1 MGYTHGTSIDSKI
14 RTCTE
19 CNKEYPNTNEYFTY
33 ANKKLGRLSSV
44 CKTCQAKISK
54 EKRLKT
60 IEKNKGK
67 DLFYPGTRH
76 CKNCGRDLPNNK
88 LHFSIDLSCKDGLR
102 SVCREC
108 KKKKLGS

>member
-60 IEKNKGK
+60 IEKIKGK
-67 DLFYPGTRH
+67 ICSIRVLDIVKIVGVIYQII
-76 CKNCGRDLPNNK
+76 NCIFQLIYHVKTD
-88 LHFSIDLSCKDGLR
+88 
-102 SVCREC
+102 
-108 KKKKLGS
+108 